1 MFFQISYPLVYQ
13 PRGIEHQIDLILGAP
28 LTNKPAYRYNPLE
41 TKELQRQIDELM
53 SMGYVRESMSP
64 CAVLAL
70 LVPKK
75 DGTWRM
81 CIDSRAVNNITI
93 KYRFPIP
100 RLDDML
106 DELSGSHVFSK
117 VDLRSG
123 YHQI

>member
-1 MFFQISYPLVYQ
+1 
-13 PRGIEHQIDLILGAP
+13 
-28 LTNKPAYRYNPLE
+28 
-41 TKELQRQIDELM
+41 
-53 SMGYVRESMSP
+53 MSP
-64 CAVLAL
+64 CAVPTL

-106 DELSGSHVFSK
+106 DELAGSKLLSK
-117 VDLRSG
+117 IDLRSG
-123 YHQI
+123 YHQIRMR